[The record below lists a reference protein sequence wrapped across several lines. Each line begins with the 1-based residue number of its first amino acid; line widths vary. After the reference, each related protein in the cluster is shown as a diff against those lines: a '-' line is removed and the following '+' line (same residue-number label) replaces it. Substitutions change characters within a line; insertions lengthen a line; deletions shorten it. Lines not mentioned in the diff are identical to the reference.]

1 MLKKL
6 FSQMTEE
13 KEKYG
18 KELDLAV
25 RIVHMACSLCQKV
38 QQSLVSTASEQV
50 LAKDDDSPV
59 TIAGILFINIIFL
72 GNLVS

>member
-1 MLKKL
+1 M
-6 FSQMTEE
+6 MEE
-13 KEKYG
+13 KDKYG

-38 QQSLVSTASEQV
+38 QQRLVSKASDQV

-59 TIAGILFINIIFL
+59 TIAGIFFIISN
-72 GNLVS
+72 